1 MDCAIAVNPAA
12 GTAVCIPM
20 SQVKRGDP
28 IVVGNQ
34 GVQVTPL
41 QRARGQEVFSFMG
54 SAVSSERPKGL
65 LIAGIAREMKQ
76 VRAQGGKILVVLGRL
91 LFTLGPSFLERLIRA
106 GYVRTVFTGNA
117 VATHDIEHALYGTSL
132 GVCLTRGSGCRRP

>member
-1 MDCAIAVNPAA
+1 
-12 GTAVCIPM
+12 M

-76 VRAQGGKILVVLGRL
+76 VRAQGGKILVVLG
-91 LFTLGPSFLERLIRA
+91 PAVIH
-106 GYVRTVFTGNA
+106 TGA
-117 VATHDIEHALYGTSL
+117 VSYTHLDVYKRQYYKGRKVVE
-132 GVCLTRGSGCRRP
+132 VKKPD